1 MSAKEPSARGR
12 RTQERLD
19 VLVAWADRNPVPG
32 TTLRIA
38 RELLAVD
45 VRDRIFGMAGQSFLA
60 LIPLLIIT
68 STWISDSDGESL
80 ALVVNQRLGLTGITA
95 ETVMLLFTRAEVS
108 AEVAT
113 TSGLSLALLFFSV
126 NSYTRT
132 LRRSM
137 DGPWGLPKMGWQGQL
152 TGLLGVILLI
162 GMQSTLAVIATAWES
177 SSAGTVLLEGLVRTM
192 VASVFWLG
200 IGRALTHGRI
210 PVAHL
215 WPGALIGGI
224 GTTAIAIWTVTVLPG
239 IFVRDAARYGVIGVA
254 LALVSWLL
262 AISGLAVLVGVAGAQ
277 VARAA
282 GWISQRPDPLVQPL
296 LEQPEEP

>member
-1 MSAKEPSARGR
+1 MSATGRGPGGT
-12 RTQERLD
+12 RTQQRIE

-32 TTLRIA
+32 TALRIA

-68 STWISDSDGESL
+68 STWVSESDGEAL
-80 ALVVNQRLGLTGITA
+80 AGVLNQRLGLTGITA
-95 ETVMLLFTRAEVS
+95 ETVMLLFTRPEGTAV
-108 AEVAT
+108 VAT
-113 TSGLSLALLFFSV
+113 ASGLSLALLFFSV

-137 DGPWGLPKMGWQGQL
+137 DGPWGLPKMGWQGQM
-152 TGLLGVILLI
+152 TGLLGVALLLL
-162 GMQSTLAVIATAWES
+162 MQATLAVIATIWDS
-177 SSAGTVLLEGLVRTM
+177 SSPWGVLVEGLVRTA
-192 VASVFWLG
+192 VASAFWLG

-215 WPGALIGGI
+215 WPGALVGGI
-224 GTTAIAIWTVTVLPG
+224 GSTAIAIWTVTVLPG
-239 IFVRDAARYGVIGVA
+239 IFERDAARYGVIGVA
-254 LALVSWLL
+254 LALVTWLL
-262 AISGLAVLVGVAGAQ
+262 AFSGLAVLVGVAGAQ
-277 VARAA
+277 IARAA

-296 LEQPEEP
+296 LEQPEEL

>member
-1 MSAKEPSARGR
+1 MSDPSPEAATTGA
-12 RTQERLD
+12 QQRLAP
-19 VLVAWADRNPVPG
+19 LVAWADRNPVPG
-32 TTLRIA
+32 TVLRIA

-68 STWISDSDGESL
+68 STWVSESDGESL
-80 ALVVNQRLGLTGITA
+80 ALVVNSRLGLTGITA
-95 ETVMLLFTRAEVS
+95 ETVMLLFTRPEGT

-113 TSGLSLALLFFSV
+113 ASGLSLALLFFSV

-152 TGLLGVILLI
+152 SGLLGVALLI

-177 SSAGTVLLEGLVRTM
+177 TSVGAVFLEGLVRTL
-192 VASVFWLG
+192 VAAVFWLG
-200 IGRALTHGRI
+200 IGRALTHGRL

-224 GTTAIAIWTVTVLPG
+224 GSTAIAIWTVTVLPG
-239 IFVRDAARYGVIGVA
+239 IFERDAARYGVIGVA
-254 LALVSWLL
+254 LALVTWLL
-262 AISGLAVLVGVAGAQ
+262 AFSGLAVLVGVAGAQ
-277 VARAA
+277 IARAA

-296 LEQPEEP
+296 LEQGDEP

>member
-1 MSAKEPSARGR
+1 MSAKEPSTRGR

-19 VLVAWADRNPVPG
+19 LLVAWADRNPVPG

-38 RELLAVD
+38 RELPAVD